1 MIVNLEHPDLVINVK
16 AVQHKN
22 HTGYN
27 HLRLSYLSQRYKTT
41 RYQHEKSQRWII
53 KIQMEKRIN
62 WLWRLPTIADGTP
75 RGRKQCVKR
84 QTMNPGSIMQFQ
96 H

>member
-1 MIVNLEHPDLVINVK
+1 MIVDLEHPDLVINVN

-27 HLRLSYLSQRYKTT
+27 HLRLSYLAQRYKTK
-41 RYQHEKSQRWII
+41 YQHEKPQRWII

-62 WLWRLPTIADGTP
+62 RRLPTIADGTP
-75 RGRKQCVKR
+75 RGREHCVKQ